1 MPSYFLYSL
10 SLFCCVYTTVVLYL
24 HPLPKTLELVLI
36 ISSFFFSPLLAL
48 SFVPSI
54 EFFHPPSFVSSTEFC
69 VIECVWR
76 HRPRFVPST
85 KVIDRVLCL
94 RSSFVS
100 STEFCVIDRVLC
112 HRPSFV
118 SSTEFCSIDQV
129 LCHRPSF
136 VPSSEFCVIDQFF
149 VSLTEFCA
157 IDWVLCHRPSFV
169 CSTKFCAIDRVLCQC
184 WLMKDRIYDVWNQ
197 IAR

>member
-100 STEFCVIDRVLC
+100 STEFCVIDRVWC

-118 SSTEFCSIDQV
+118 
-129 LCHRPSF
+129 R
-136 VPSSEFCVIDQFF
+136 
-149 VSLTEFCA
+149 
-157 IDWVLCHRPSFV
+157 
-169 CSTKFCAIDRVLCQC
+169 STKFCAIDRVLCHRASFVSSTNFLC
-184 WLMKDRIYDVWNQ
+184 HWPSFVPSTEFCAIDRVLFVRPSFVPSTEFCVSVDWWKTEFMTYEIK
-197 IAR
+197 